1 MTTIQIPIEETLL
14 TKVDRVIQSLSTTRA
29 DYVQKALK
37 LALNQ
42 DEIRLW
48 EKQHEESYARKPMLP
63 EEIDEWDS
71 VRVWE
76 EP

>member
-14 TKVDRVIQSLSTTRA
+14 TKVDRVIQSLATTRA
-29 DYVQKALK
+29 DYVQKALA

-42 DEIRLW
+42 DEIKLL
-48 EKQHEESYARKPMLP
+48 EKQHQESYLHKPQLA
-63 EEIDEWDS
+63 EEIDEWEFE
-71 VRVWE
+71 RVWE

>member
-14 TKVDRVIQSLSTTRA
+14 TKVDRVIQSLATTRA

-37 LALNQ
+37 LTLNQ
-42 DEIRLW
+42 DEIKLR

>member
-14 TKVDRVIQSLSTTRA
+14 TEVDRVIQSLAMTRA
-29 DYVQKALK
+29 DYIRKALK
-37 LALNQ
+37 LALSQ
-42 DEIRLW
+42 DEIRLL

-63 EEIDEWDS
+63 EEIDEWES
-71 VRVWE
+71 ERVWE

>member
-1 MTTIQIPIEETLL
+1 MTTIQIAIEDTLL
-14 TKVDRVIQSLSTTRA
+14 TKVDRMTQSLAMTRA
-29 DYVQKALK
+29 DYIKKALD

-42 DEIRLW
+42 DEIKLL
-48 EKQHEESYARKPMLP
+48 EKQHRESYARKPMLP

-71 VRVWE
+71 ERVWE